1 MVNVRLD
8 HELATQVFP
17 VAEVHGI
24 VVCFAH
30 WRSGRD
36 DYVSV
41 NRVDWPVWAWRDRVG
56 AGHERPEEKQLS
68 TSST

>member
-30 WRSGRD
+30 RRGGRD

>member
-17 VAEVHGI
+17 VAEVQGI

-30 WRSGRD
+30 WRGGRD

>member
-1 MVNVRLD
+1 MVYVRLD
-8 HELATQVFP
+8 HELATHVFP

-30 WRSGRD
+30 WRGGRD

>member
-30 WRSGRD
+30 WRGGRD

-41 NRVDWPVWAWRDRVG
+41 NRVHWPVWAWRDRVG
-56 AGHERPEEKQLS
+56 AGHERPEETQLS